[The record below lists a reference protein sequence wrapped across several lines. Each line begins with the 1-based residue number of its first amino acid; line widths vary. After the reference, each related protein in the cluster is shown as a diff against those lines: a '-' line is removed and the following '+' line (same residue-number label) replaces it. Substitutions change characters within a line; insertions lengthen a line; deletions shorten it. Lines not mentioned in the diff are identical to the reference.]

1 MLDALRSRLPESWRR
16 FVPAKMPWS
25 PTTVP
30 VVRLT
35 GVIAAREGAINLDR
49 FAPLLDRGFAQAKQG
64 QKLLLLAIESP
75 GGSPV
80 QSDLIGAY
88 IRRKAAET
96 DVRVIA
102 VIGDVGASGG
112 YWIACAADQI
122 FANRMSIVGSIGV
135 IGGGFGA
142 VDLLRRI
149 GVERRVVT
157 AGANKLRNDPFSPE
171 RPDDV
176 AFNRDLLDDIHTQF
190 KDWVRERR
198 GASIENHE
206 DAVFDGSYMLGSK
219 ALRLGL
225 IDALGDVRSII
236 HAEAGKDA
244 KPAFIGPR
252 RKFSLA
258 RLLGGAGSAMLNTIE
273 AEAWHGR
280 APK

>member
-1 MLDALRSRLPESWRR
+1 MKLPWQ
-16 FVPAKMPWS
+16 PI
-25 PTTVP
+25 TIP
-30 VVRLT
+30 VVTFR
-35 GVIAAREGAINLDR
+35 GVISPRRGAVNLGSHVG
-49 FAPLLDRGFAQAKQG
+49 PLARGFEMAEKQE
-64 QKLLLLAIESP
+64 KLLICAIESP

-96 DVRVIA
+96 DVRVLA

-142 VDLLRRI
+142 VDLIRRI

-171 RPDDV
+171 RADDV

-198 GASIENHE
+198 GAAIENHE

-258 RLLGGAGSAMLNTIE
+258 RLVGGAGSAMLNTIE

>member
-1 MLDALRSRLPESWRR
+1 MLDALRTKLPESWRR

-25 PTTVP
+25 PITIP
-30 VVRLT
+30 VVRLS
-35 GVIAAREGAINLDR
+35 GVIATREGAINLDR
-49 FAPLLDRGFAQAKQG
+49 FAPVLDQGFARAKQG

-112 YWIACAADQI
+112 YWIACAADRI

-142 VDLLRRI
+142 VDLLRRV
-149 GVERRVVT
+149 GLERRVVT

-176 AFNRDLLDDIHTQF
+176 TFNRDLLDDIHAQF
-190 KDWVRERR
+190 KGWVRERR
-198 GASIENHE
+198 GTAIEGHDE
-206 DAVFDGSYMLGSK
+206 AIFDGSYMLGSK
-219 ALRLGL
+219 ALSLGL

-258 RLLGGAGSAMLNTIE
+258 RLLGGAGSAMLNSIE
-273 AEAWHGR
+273 AETWRSAL
-280 APK
+280 PK